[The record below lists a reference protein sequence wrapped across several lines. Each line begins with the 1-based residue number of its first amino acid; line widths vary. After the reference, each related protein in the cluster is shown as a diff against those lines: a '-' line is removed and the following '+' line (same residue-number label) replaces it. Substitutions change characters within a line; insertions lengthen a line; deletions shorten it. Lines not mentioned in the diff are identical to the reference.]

1 MDLLD
6 RAAGWLAD
14 KLRSYA
20 SRSVTYARGSSVVTV
35 SAVIGRTVF
44 RIDKGYGFME
54 RIEARDYLVNSTD
67 LVLDT
72 TVTLPKAGDR
82 VEETAGGKV
91 YTYEVMAPGGEP
103 CWRFS
108 DPYRKVLR
116 IHTKLVNVEDA
127 P

>member
-14 KLRSYA
+14 QLRSFA

-44 RIDKGYGFME
+44 RIDKGYGLSE

-82 VEETAGGKV
+82 IVETAGGKV
-91 YTYEVMAPGGEP
+91 YTYAVLAPGGEP
-103 CWRFS
+103 CWRMS

-116 IHTKLVNVEDA
+116 IHTKLVNVEDV

>member
-14 KLRSYA
+14 KLRAYA
-20 SRSVTYARGSSVVTV
+20 SRSVTYARGSSAVAVD
-35 SAVIGRTVF
+35 AVIGRTVF
-44 RIDKGYGFME
+44 RIDKGYGLSE
-54 RIEARDYLVNSTD
+54 RIEARDYLVHSTD
-67 LVLDT
+67 LVLDA
-72 TVTLPKAGDR
+72 TVTLPQAGDR
-82 VEETAGGKV
+82 IEETAGGKL

-116 IHTKLVNVEDA
+116 IHTKLVATE
-127 P
+127 